1 MKPIRNIRTEI
12 SCKQIIIGC
21 KEIMKFIK
29 SSMPSTNIEY
39 CIFAVT
45 LTYFLTIL
53 FMLIQHTDGCFNYG
67 FLGYDTTTNLY
78 ESHRS
83 LTLNNFF
90 VWNFRHPLFSLS
102 YFPASFINWLIN
114 ILGNKG
120 VHAYIFMCYS
130 CVIVSL
136 SLVILYKILNSLLQN
151 KGITLLCIILFCSF
165 SHVMFISLQVESF
178 TISLWGILLLIY
190 YFINNSTGNIV
201 LDNFMLCLLSGTT
214 LTNGIK
220 LFIVQYIQSS
230 TFIICIKRFF
240 SSIYLFCIL
249 LIPTIFNLCYNIF
262 FLKHNLKFS
271 LIGTTLNF
279 IETNNSKLNVL
290 WNMFLTEPIMFHNQ
304 SNIILSG
311 SPETSI
317 YTYPLWGTISL
328 ILLYILL
335 IISAVL
341 NRKQKIVQFIIF
353 SLLSDIIICIIAG
366 YGSSE
371 AHLFCAHWF
380 CFIPILIALF
390 YKIIKINKIRYFLS
404 FCIMLLSILLFS
416 WNVSLLYTSIQ
427 NLS

>member
-1 MKPIRNIRTEI
+1 MKPNRNIRTEI
-12 SCKQIIIGC
+12 NCKQIIICC

-39 CIFAVT
+39 CIFGVS
-45 LTYFLTIL
+45 LTFFLTLL
-53 FMLIQHTDGCFNYG
+53 FMLMHNTNEYLNYG

-102 YFPASFINWLIN
+102 YFPASFTNWLIY
-114 ILGNKG
+114 ILGNGG
-120 VHAYIFMCYS
+120 VHVYIFMCYS
-130 CVIVSL
+130 CIIISL
-136 SLVILYKILNSLLQN
+136 SQVILYKILNSLLQN

-165 SHVMFISLQVESF
+165 SHVMFLSLQVESF
-178 TISLWGILLLIY
+178 TISLWVILLLIH

-341 NRKQKIVQFIIF
+341 NRKQKIVQFITF

-390 YKIIKINKIRYFLS
+390 YKTIKINKIRYFLS